1 MAANDTATT
10 NAVHTVHT
18 VPGRAVAAAAGDGD
32 AGAIVYRPVVWEDVE
47 AITDA
52 FCRTWGAGESDDPDI
67 ARRIC
72 HHFVLHYLEPA
83 TGGDVAESE
92 DGVFLG
98 VTLARVEGEPVLFP
112 HAGEELARVNAAL
125 DATEAGAATLA
136 RTNLWHEV
144 EERMEDDIDLNATVH
159 AELELFLVAEQ
170 ARGKGVGGT
179 LWRRV
184 LGYFAEHGQSRYYL
198 HTDSSCDVGFY
209 EHKGLDLVAER
220 YAADSPDTHVGSGE
234 DIFIYVGET
243 PAAASAAAQTGAAD
257 AESGEARA

>member
-1 MAANDTATT
+1 MAANETATT
-10 NAVHTVHT
+10 NTVHT
-18 VPGRAVAAAAGDGD
+18 TTVRAEATV
-32 AGAIVYRPVVWEDVE
+32 AGAEGGAVVYRPIVWDDVD
-47 AITDA
+47 AITEA

-67 ARRIC
+67 ARRIS

-83 TGGDVAESE
+83 TRGDVAESA

-112 HAGEELARVNAAL
+112 HVGEELARVNAGL
-125 DATEAGAATLA
+125 DATEAGAATLE

-144 EERMEDDIDLNATVH
+144 EERMEDDIDLNASVH
-159 AELELFLVAEQ
+159 AELELFLVAEA

-179 LWRRV
+179 LWRRA
-184 LGYFAEHGQSRYYL
+184 LEYFAACGQSRYYL

-209 EHKGLDLVAER
+209 EHKGLSRVAER
-220 YAADSPDTHVGSGE
+220 YAADNPEHVGSDE

-243 PAAASAAAQTGAAD
+243 PAAAMATAGTED
-257 AESGEARA
+257 EERRA